1 MLPDVHGI
9 KRIKAPDL
17 QAPPPKEDVCRCML
31 GLEINMCFISIRKEI
46 MSNTSRTCCCMPL
59 SLLCPCFL
67 YCQVFCGFGAAL
79 SWKDMRLLSL
89 LVLPGPHV
97 CCLGPLFFFFLK
109 LSAYSFHFSAL
120 PGHEEDVCL
129 HCFFFGTSSL
139 ENHRESC
146 TAAGLLP
153 SLCGKINVCLGWK
166 ATCVRLSA
174 TRCAS
179 SFRSLEENV

>member
-129 HCFFFGTSSL
+129 HCFFLVPQVWKIT
-139 ENHRESC
+139 ENH
-146 TAAGLLP
+146 AQLL
-153 SLCGKINVCLGWK
+153 VCYLPCVEK
-166 ATCVRLSA
+166 LTCVSDGKQRVS
-174 TRCAS
+174 
-179 SFRSLEENV
+179 V